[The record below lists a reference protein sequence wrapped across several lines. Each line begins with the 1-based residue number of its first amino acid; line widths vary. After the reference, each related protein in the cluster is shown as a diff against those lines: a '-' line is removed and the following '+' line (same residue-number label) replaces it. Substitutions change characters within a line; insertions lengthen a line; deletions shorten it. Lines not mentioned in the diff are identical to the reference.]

1 MLLAEPVDVR
11 RRHPIIRKFFASL
24 VGGQAAL
31 DGQPLSNELEA
42 QALGDIGRL
51 LYAEINGCCDDSQLD
66 RIASRI
72 WYVRGEDQL
81 TDAAADYLHHCVIRR
96 RRAGGPRLPITST
109 IQRLSARISSRFTPR
124 KPPRSPNREASRS
137 RRRMLGGSSA
147 LPHELRH
154 FYTEGNRAVLCI
166 VVGEI
171 KRRGICDLPIDK
183 IAALAGVCRTSVQN
197 ALHEARRLR
206 HITITD
212 RPQPRR
218 KHLPN
223 IVEIIAPEWLA
234 WIKRSPLA
242 TRARGSNP
250 VKMVSTTKTKYRKK
264 EAQQDWQRTSG
275 SRPVTS
281 SQPGQTK

>member
-1 MLLAEPVDVR
+1 
-11 RRHPIIRKFFASL
+11 
-24 VGGQAAL
+24 
-31 DGQPLSNELEA
+31 
-42 QALGDIGRL
+42 
-51 LYAEINGCCDDSQLD
+51 
-66 RIASRI
+66 
-72 WYVRGEDQL
+72 
-81 TDAAADYLHHCVIRR
+81 
-96 RRAGGPRLPITST
+96 
-109 IQRLSARISSRFTPR
+109 
-124 KPPRSPNREASRS
+124 
-137 RRRMLGGSSA
+137 MLGGSSA

-206 HITITD
+206 HIRITD

-234 WIKRSPLA
+234 WIKRSSFA
-242 TRARGSNP
+242 TRTRGSNP
-250 VKMVSTTKTKYRKK
+250 VKMVSTTKIKYKKK
-264 EAQQDWQRTSG
+264 EAQQNSQRAKSSG
-275 SRPVTS
+275 PSRGS
-281 SQPGQTK
+281 EPGQSK